1 MELRGRT
8 AIVTGAGHRVGRALA
23 VALGQRGMRVVV
35 HYNATA
41 DGAHETL
48 GAIESAGGQGVT
60 VGADLTKAEEIP
72 RVVDV
77 ALTHFGGIDVL
88 VNSAAIMV
96 RLPFGEVQPEQWDQ
110 TIDLNV
116 RAPFFLTQA
125 AAPHLRKSRGVVVNI
140 ADLAAFETW
149 PGYIPHGISK
159 SGIVYLTR
167 ALASVLAP
175 EVRVAAIAP
184 GTVLLPEGWSKQDA
198 ERLRR
203 TTPLARE
210 GSPEDVARTML
221 FILDSDYLTGETI
234 IVDGGRHVRR

>member
-1 MELRGRT
+1 
-8 AIVTGAGHRVGRALA
+8 
-23 VALGQRGMRVVV
+23 
-35 HYNATA
+35 
-41 DGAHETL
+41 
-48 GAIESAGGQGVT
+48 
-60 VGADLTKAEEIP
+60 
-72 RVVDV
+72 
-77 ALTHFGGIDVL
+77 
-88 VNSAAIMV
+88 MV
-96 RLPFGEVQPEQWDQ
+96 RLPFGDVQPEQWDQ

-159 SGIVYLTR
+159 SGVVYLTR

-175 EVRVAAIAP
+175 DVRVAAIAP